1 MGRERQADPADVA
14 FNRRWQSTAYASLTL
29 VSSLPCVS
37 TARETSSLKVF
48 SPPPDIEIYG
58 PDKHVK
64 VTYDT

>member
-1 MGRERQADPADVA
+1 MAIDGVRKFDAREFVA
-14 FNRRWQSTAYASLTL
+14 VRVNG
-29 VSSLPCVS
+29 
-37 TARETSSLKVF
+37 RETSSLKVF